1 MDSFSHSC
9 LNICAII
16 AAAPGWA
23 ASLIAIRLEVSKNL
37 IQGKEVKAVYG
48 ISTLISDSMEVIVKA
63 LRSPSEQK
71 KKKPKQSNSSWTPI
85 SYPVTVF
92 SCVGEQQAKHK
103 QLDNKTWKTSNCF
116 LQEMAPILLY

>member
-1 MDSFSHSC
+1 MDSFSYSYF
-9 LNICAII
+9 NICAIV

-23 ASLIAIRLEVSKNL
+23 ASRAGIRLEVSKNL

-48 ISTLISDSMEVIVKA
+48 ITTLVCESMEVIVRA
-63 LRSPSEQK
+63 FNLLQDK
-71 KKKPKQSNSSWTPI
+71 KKIIPNKQSNSSQTPI

-103 QLDNKTWKTSNCF
+103 WLGNKTWKTSDCF
-116 LQEMAPILLY
+116 LQEMAPIL